1 MIFRF
6 LLRLVVMAAVVAITT
21 KLVPGFHVYG
31 GFGTFVWVG
40 FLISLVNAV
49 IGPILRLLA
58 LPLIVLTLGL
68 FLLVINAATLGI
80 VAWLSSRLDI
90 DSFGAAVGAGLIIA
104 VLSWLAELVLPLRQ
118 QDDNRA
124 RR

>member
-6 LLRLVVMAAVVAITT
+6 VLRLLVMALVVGLTA

-31 GFGTFVWVG
+31 GFGTYVWVG

-68 FLLVINAATLGI
+68 FLLVINAAVLGI
-80 VAWLSSRLDI
+80 VAAASSRLDI

-104 VLSWLAELVLPLRQ
+104 VLSWFAELVLPLRKK
-118 QDDNRA
+118 DADSRA
-124 RR
+124 

>member
-1 MIFRF
+1 VIFRF
-6 LLRLVVMAAVVAITT
+6 VLRLLVMALVVGLTT

-31 GFGTFVWVG
+31 GFGTYVWVG

-68 FLLVINAATLGI
+68 FLLVINAAVLAI
-80 VAWLSSRLDI
+80 VAGLSSKLDI

-104 VLSWLAELVLPLRQ
+104 VLSWFAELVLPLRKK
-118 QDDNRA
+118 DAESRA
-124 RR
+124 